1 MLNNIHTYAW
11 DAVCALG
18 QSSTTPIIIVVC
30 TCLTFNGC
38 K

>member
-1 MLNNIHTYAW
+1 MLNNICM

-18 QSSTTPIIIVVC
+18 QSSTTPIIIVLYV
-30 TCLTFNGC
+30 CLTFNGC